1 LLLDLNKK
9 EVKMRKQLTT
19 THHLKLLFIT
29 TLFAFILV
37 ACGGSGS
44 GTVTPPY
51 NILQTPVEFDYQE
64 LINRAISDIVPG
76 IVLLVDSPEKTF
88 LGSAGLANVE
98 EQIPMETY
106 HVMPNGSAGKK
117 LTALLTVMLDEEGML
132 SLDDTIDNWLSEAI
146 LSQIEN
152 SEDITLRQLL
162 NHTSG
167 IRNYLDGDIS
177 DKFFQ
182 ALLAD
187 PESIKTDSYAL
198 EFGLNLPAY
207 FLPGEGYRYSNT
219 GYLLVG
225 LILDEVL
232 GEHHSLAMRNRILIP
247 FGMNSSFYNGIEK
260 SLGEIISGYVVDDEY
275 GEFDSKPYYENIGV
289 ADAPLSAN
297 VEDLALL
304 LRMIVGPGDD
314 VSPYVKD
321 QLFGERYLVKI
332 DESIHYGLGLL
343 IETVNNKVVYHHNGL
358 EPGYSTTNIYI
369 PDSQTSITIFFNC
382 GLSVQC
388 ENETDLLSRTVL
400 FNEL

>member
-1 LLLDLNKK
+1 
-9 EVKMRKQLTT
+9 MIKQLTT
-19 THHLKLLFIT
+19 TNPFKLLLIT
-29 TLFAFILV
+29 TSLVFILV
-37 ACGGSGS
+37 ACGGSNPAPES
-44 GTVTPPY
+44 QSNNGTQP
-51 NILQTPVEFDYQE
+51 PVEFDYQE
-64 LINRAISDIVPG
+64 LIDGAISEAVPG
-76 IVLLVDSPEKTF
+76 IVLLVENPERSF

-98 EQIPMETY
+98 EQTPMETY

-117 LTALLTVMLDEEGML
+117 LTALLTVMLDEEGLL

-146 LSQIEN
+146 LSQVEN
-152 SEDITLRQLL
+152 SENITLRQLL

-198 EFGLNLPAY
+198 DFGLNLPAY
-207 FLPGEGYRYSNT
+207 FFPGEGYKYSNT

-247 FGMNSSFYNGIEK
+247 FGMNSSFYNGVEK

-304 LRMIVGPGDD
+304 LRMIVGPDDD

-321 QLFGERYLVKI
+321 QLFGESYLVKI
-332 DESIHYGLGLL
+332 DESTHYGLGLF

-382 GLSVQC
+382 GLSDQC
-388 ENETDLLSRTVL
+388 ENETDSLSRTVL

>member
-1 LLLDLNKK
+1 
-9 EVKMRKQLTT
+9 MRKQLTT

-29 TLFAFILV
+29 TSLALILV
-37 ACGGSGS
+37 ACGGSS
-44 GTVTPPY
+44 PDPERLSDNGT
-51 NILQTPVEFDYQE
+51 QTPVEFDYQE
-64 LINRAISDIVPG
+64 LIDGAISEVVPG
-76 IVLLVDSPEKTF
+76 IVLLVDSPEKIF

-98 EQIPMETY
+98 QLIPMETY

-132 SLDDTIDNWLSEAI
+132 SIDDTIDNWLSEAI

-152 SEDITLRQLL
+152 SENITLRQLL

-177 DKFFQ
+177 DNFFQ

-198 EFGLNLPAY
+198 KFGLNLPAY

-225 LILDEVL
+225 IILDEVL

-247 FGMNSSFYNGIEK
+247 FGMNSSFYNGVEK
-260 SLGEIISGYVVDDEY
+260 SLGDIISGYVVDDEY
-275 GEFDSKPYYENIGV
+275 GEFDSKPYYENVGL

-297 VEDLALL
+297 VEELALL
-304 LRMIVGPGDD
+304 LKMIVGPDD
-314 VSPYVKD
+314 DISPYVKD
-321 QLFGERYLVKI
+321 QLFGESHLVPI
-332 DESIHYGLGLL
+332 NESTNYGLGLF
-343 IETVNNKVVYHHNGL
+343 IEIVKNKVVYHHNGL

-388 ENETDLLSRTVL
+388 ENETDSLSRSVL

>member
-1 LLLDLNKK
+1 
-9 EVKMRKQLTT
+9 MRKQLTT
-19 THHLKLLFIT
+19 TLHLKLLLIT

-37 ACGGSGS
+37 ACGGSS
-44 GTVTPPY
+44 PDPEKQADNGT
-51 NILQTPVEFDYQE
+51 QTPAEFDYQK
-64 LINRAISDIVPG
+64 LIDGAISEVVPG

-98 EQIPMETY
+98 QLIPMETY
-106 HVMPNGSAGKK
+106 HIMPNGSAGKK
-117 LTALLTVMLDEEGML
+117 LTALLIVMLDEEGML

-152 SEDITLRQLL
+152 SENITLRQLL

-167 IRNYLDGDIS
+167 IRNYLDDDIS

-247 FGMNSSFYNGIEK
+247 FGMNSSFYNGVEK
-260 SLGEIISGYVVDDEY
+260 SLGDIISGYVVNDEY

-304 LRMIVGPGDD
+304 LKMIVGQDE
-314 VSPYVKD
+314 VISTYVKD
-321 QLFGERYLVKI
+321 QLFGESHLVPI
-332 DESIHYGLGLL
+332 EESIHYGLGLF
-343 IETVNNKVVYHHNGL
+343 IETVNNKIIYHHNGL

-369 PDSQTSITIFFNC
+369 PESQTSITIFFNC

-388 ENETDLLSRTVL
+388 ENETDSLSRSVL